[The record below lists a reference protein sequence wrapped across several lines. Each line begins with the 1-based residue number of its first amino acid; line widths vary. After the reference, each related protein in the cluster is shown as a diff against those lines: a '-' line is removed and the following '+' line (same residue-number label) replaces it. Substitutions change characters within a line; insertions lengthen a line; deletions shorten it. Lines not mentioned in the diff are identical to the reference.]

1 MPTTLLENQNSNYW
15 EAFGSQY
22 KKDTITVLVYVE
34 SHDDIAFWN
43 YILQDYKTDK
53 IKFDIQL
60 PSNDSLVKG
69 KSKALERHTD
79 LLTMGVGKRLIIC
92 IDSDYD
98 YLHQDKTEQ
107 SRLVNKSNFIFQTYA
122 YSIENL
128 RCFSSSLHHVSVQ
141 TTNRSHDKID
151 FEELMKWYSKSIYP
165 LLLWS
170 IFLENSEDA
179 SFMRLTHFCNFIKL
193 GGKLNIYEKGVKHL
207 ENLAQRVTNQVHI
220 LETTF
225 PHHIENIKSLQQ
237 ELTELGLNSENA
249 YLFIQGH
256 TLHDDFV
263 LPFLISLFRA
273 LKSEELRKIRQ
284 QCSHEEERDNALN
297 HYQNSLIEP
306 EKALKTNTEFKAC
319 FLYQKIKADLDQ
331 FIQTIDI

>member
-1 MPTTLLENQNSNYW
+1 MPTTLLENQNSNYL

-151 FEELMKWYSKSIYP
+151 FEELLKLYSKITYP

-170 IFLENSEDA
+170 VFLEKSED
-179 SFMRLTHFCNFIKL
+179 SSSMRLTHFCNLIKL
-193 GGKLNIYEKGVKHL
+193 SGSVNIHEKGKMHL
-207 ENLAQRVTNQVHI
+207 ESLAERVTNQINI
-220 LETTF
+220 LEITF
-225 PHHIENIKSLQQ
+225 PHHIESI
-237 ELTELGLNSENA
+237 ELLKEELSELGLNSENA

-256 TLHDDFV
+256 TLHDNFV
-263 LPFLISLFRA
+263 IPFLTSLSSA
-273 LKSEELRKIRQ
+273 IQSEIKKTIMSQGVHQEQK
-284 QCSHEEERDNALN
+284 DNDLN

>member
-1 MPTTLLENQNSNYW
+1 MRTTLLENQNSNYF
-15 EAFGSQY
+15 EAFGSQH
-22 KKDTITVLVYVE
+22 KKDTIIVLVYVE

-60 PSNDSLVKG
+60 PSNDSLAKG
-69 KSKALERHTD
+69 KAKALERHTD
-79 LLTMGVGKRLIIC
+79 LLTIGVGKRLIVC

-98 YLHQDKTEQ
+98 YLHQHKTEQ
-107 SRLVNKSNFIFQTYA
+107 SRLINQSKFIFQTYA

-128 RCFSSSLHHVSVQ
+128 RCFSSGLHHVSVQ
-141 TTNRSHDKID
+141 VTNRTHDKID
-151 FEELMKWYSKSIYP
+151 FEELLKLYSKITYP

-170 IFLENSEDA
+170 VFLENSED
-179 SFMRLTHFCNFIKL
+179 SCSMRLTHFCNLIKL
-193 GGKLNIYEKGVKHL
+193 GGNVNIHEKGKRHL
-207 ENLAQRVTNQVHI
+207 ENLAEKITNHVII

-225 PHHIENIKSLQQ
+225 PHHIQSIKSLQT
-237 ELTELGLNSENA
+237 ELIDLGLNSENA

-263 LPFLISLFRA
+263 VPFLTSLSSVLR
-273 LKSEELRKIRQ
+273 SEIEGTIMSQAIHQEQKNNDL
-284 QCSHEEERDNALN
+284 A
-297 HYQNSLIEP
+297 HYRSSLTEP
-306 EKALKTNTEFKAC
+306 EKALKTNTEYKSC
-319 FLYQKIKADLDQ
+319 FLYQKIKKDLDQ

>member
-1 MPTTLLENQNSNYW
+1 MRTTLLENQNSNYL

-43 YILQDYKTDK
+43 FILQDYKTDK

-60 PSNDSLVKG
+60 PSNESLAKG
-69 KSKALERHTD
+69 KTKALERHTD
-79 LLTMGVGKRLIIC
+79 LLTIGTGKRLIIC

-98 YLHQDKTEQ
+98 YLLQDKTEQ
-107 SRLVNKSNFIFQTYA
+107 SRLINQSEFIFQTYT

-128 RCFSSSLHHVSVQ
+128 RCFSSGLHHVSVQ
-141 TTNRSHDKID
+141 ITNRHHDKID
-151 FEELMKWYSKSIYP
+151 FEELLKLYSTIVYP

-170 IFLENSEDA
+170 VFLENSED
-179 SFMRLTHFCNFIKL
+179 SSSMRLTQFCNLIKL
-193 GGKLNIYEKGVKHL
+193 GGNVNIHEKGMKHL
-207 ENLAQRVTNQVHI
+207 KSLSERVINQVKI

-225 PHHIENIKSLQQ
+225 PHHVESITSLQE
-237 ELTELGLNSENA
+237 ELTKLGLNPDNA

-263 LPFLISLFRA
+263 IPFLTSLSSVLRSEMESTIMSQAIHQGQKDNDLA
-273 LKSEELRKIRQ
+273 LYR
-284 QCSHEEERDNALN
+284 
-297 HYQNSLIEP
+297 NSLTEP
-306 EKALKTNTEFKAC
+306 EKALKNNTEYKSC
-319 FLYQKIKADLDQ
+319 FLYQKIRTDLDQ
-331 FIQTIDI
+331 FIQTIDS